1 MNEDIK
7 DLLETIADMSAYT
20 ECDLVFVEAIAN
32 KYGFT
37 INRDLEIEDKEIT
50 N

>member
-7 DLLETIADMSAYT
+7 DLVETIADMATYT

-37 INRDLEIEDKEIT
+37 INKNLKVEKL
-50 N
+50 